1 MNKSVRD
8 AVVTG
13 VPVTLVQAALMEQ
26 GFGVATASLCAV
38 IVGFISPFVYRLL
51 RARFPDAFSFDA
63 HKGGK

>member
-51 RARFPDAFSFDA
+51 RARFPDAFAFDVPNR
-63 HKGGK
+63 GE

>member
-26 GFGVATASLCAV
+26 GFGVETASLCAV
-38 IVGFISPFVYRLL
+38 IVGFIVSFVYRFL
-51 RARFPDAFSFDA
+51 RARFPEAFSFDVPN
-63 HKGGK
+63 KGK